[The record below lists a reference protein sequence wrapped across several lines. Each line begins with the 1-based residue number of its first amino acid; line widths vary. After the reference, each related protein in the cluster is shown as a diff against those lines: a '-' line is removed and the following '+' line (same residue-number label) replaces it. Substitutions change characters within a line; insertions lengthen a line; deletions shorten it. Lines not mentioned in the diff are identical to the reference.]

1 VDSKEYSDQL
11 FNYGTRYLEDG
22 LRAWERYLQG
32 FNQAAGGEIKLDE
45 AQQRFAEFARKD
57 GADAVRKLM
66 QINYDYYTSLIN
78 AYLEFSE
85 NALSASV
92 QGSKEEI
99 TPAVKQEQ
107 AISAAPAVK
116 ARNIDLHFTAKKR
129 SLQKQ
134 SFVVANKNGADVD
147 VSFEISELIC
157 EDGKTRAVAPVTF
170 EPDHFVLKPG
180 EERIVES
187 RLKLGKPLKA
197 GLQYIALARV
207 VGFEDLFVRLIVDPA
222 SG

>member
-1 VDSKEYSDQL
+1 MDSKEYSDRL
-11 FNYGTRYLEDG
+11 LNYGTRYFEDG

-32 FNQAAGGEIKLDE
+32 FNKAAGAEIKLDE
-45 AQQRFAEFARKD
+45 AQQRFAEFARND

-66 QINYDYYTSLIN
+66 QINYDYYTSLMN

-85 NALSASV
+85 NALNASL
-92 QGSKEEI
+92 QGSKDAI
-99 TPAVKQEQ
+99 TPVVKDEQ
-107 AISAAPAVK
+107 TVSAATAAK
-116 ARNIDLHFTAKKR
+116 TTNIDLRFTAKKR

-134 SFVVANKNGADVD
+134 AFVVANRNSAAVD

-157 EDGKTRAVAPVTF
+157 EDGKTKAVAPVTF
-170 EPDHFVLKPG
+170 EPDHFVLEPG
-180 EERIVES
+180 AERIVEC

-197 GLQYIALARV
+197 GLQYVALARV

-222 SG
+222 PA